1 MTARFTTL
9 QKLAEK
15 IGIGIEVEH
24 FSTSNPPYSITY
36 VLTLPNGGGSIAK
49 SLPELEEK
57 IYAYWHIIKK
67 TGMERR

>member
-24 FSTSNPPYSITY
+24 FSTSNPPYSIGY
-36 VLTLPNGGGSIAK
+36 MARRVEVDIGLSLIHLRSI
-49 SLPELEEK
+49 PVFF
-57 IYAYWHIIKK
+57 IICQYA
-67 TGMERR
+67 